1 MGTLAGEDEGGLGGV
16 KIVHIG
22 ILDDNVPGSE
32 SAFKRN
38 LSRRYNRRMDENS
51 LAPQPVSASRVSI
64 SQLMNPQDA
73 NLSGNVHGG
82 HIMKLVDEAGALAA
96 MKHSRQRVV
105 TVAVDR
111 LIFRHPIR
119 IGDLVTINAEISYV
133 GRTSMETEVAVY
145 AENPQTGERWHTN
158 TAYLVYVA
166 LDENDKPIS
175 VPPLLPENELQRER
189 MEQGKSRQ
197 DYRLSQSPSS

>member
-1 MGTLAGEDEGGLGGV
+1 
-16 KIVHIG
+16 
-22 ILDDNVPGSE
+22 
-32 SAFKRN
+32 
-38 LSRRYNRRMDENS
+38 MDENS